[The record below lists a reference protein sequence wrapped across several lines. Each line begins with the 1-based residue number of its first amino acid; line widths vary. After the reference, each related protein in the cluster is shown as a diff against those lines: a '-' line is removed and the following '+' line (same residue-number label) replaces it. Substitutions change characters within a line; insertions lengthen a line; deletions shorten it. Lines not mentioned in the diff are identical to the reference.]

1 MSQLRSLLYVSRIL
15 IPLAERPAEIDRI
28 VTVSAERNRTLNV
41 TGALIVT
48 KSRFAQVLEGPD
60 PAIEGLMASIRRD
73 PRHGELA
80 VVFDRAIAGRR
91 FDGWSMAYS
100 GHAEYVTRLVD
111 PLGGVSTPP
120 GDADALRLIGFMKG
134 MAGS

>member
-48 KSRFAQVLEGPD
+48 KSRFAHVLEGPD
-60 PAIEGLMASIRRD
+60 SAIEGLMSSIRRD

-80 VVFDRAIAGRR
+80 VVFDRAISGRR

-100 GHAEYVTRLVD
+100 GNAEYVTRLVD
-111 PLGGVSTPP
+111 PLGAVSTPP

>member
-15 IPLAERPAEIDRI
+15 IPIEDRPTEIDRF
-28 VTVSAERNRTLNV
+28 VAVSTARNRTLNI

-60 PAIEGLMASIRRD
+60 SAIEELMTSIRRD

-100 GHAEYVTRLVD
+100 GNAEYVTRLVD
-111 PLGGVSTPP
+111 PLGAVSTPP